1 MHKTGREKGTRVLP
15 ADQIRALLRE
25 FDDPHCLERP
35 RSFDVD
41 ASARRFAELTRA
53 LEERFGPSCKSGL
66 NQDTSDYGGISVPA
80 EATGFGRPLWVGLS
94 NFGCFV
100 TAGRTSDWSEPDPTE
115 GLTEEFVTWLDGVCT
130 AAGCTFVPLAFLLEP
145 YEGLAP
151 TLHDGDRFLAEVLSA
166 SAEDDGDD
174 EEGEQEMPPV
184 WADRYFQWV

>member
-1 MHKTGREKGTRVLP
+1 MLP

-35 RSFDVD
+35 RNFDLD

-80 EATGFGRPLWVGLS
+80 KATGFGRPLWVGLS

-100 TAGRTSDWSEPDPTE
+100 TAGRASDWSEPDPTE
-115 GLTEEFVTWLDGVCT
+115 GLIEEFVTWLGGVCT
-130 AAGCTFVPLAFLLEP
+130 AAGCTFVPLE
-145 YEGLAP
+145 
-151 TLHDGDRFLAEVLSA
+151 
-166 SAEDDGDD
+166 
-174 EEGEQEMPPV
+174 
-184 WADRYFQWV
+184 